1 MFLFCFLDAFAG
13 RTVGGSVQPSGCGV
27 GEMTAHIFA
36 DLLRISEGTQV
47 KMFTRFLRRHR
58 FSRTSPL
65 ICCTTR
71 VVLPAGIFVD
81 EGLGTFIINV
91 NH

>member
-1 MFLFCFLDAFAG
+1 MDAFA
-13 RTVGGSVQPSGCGV
+13 RRAVGGSVQPSGCRCGV

-36 DLLRISEGTQV
+36 DLLWISEGTQV
-47 KMFTRFLRRHR
+47 KMFTRFLHDAIV
-58 FSRTSPL
+58 SSPW

-71 VVLPAGIFVD
+71 VVLTGGVVVD